1 MNTNKTG
8 LQNTNRKIATVVGVL
23 YILGTV
29 MGVLSVVFT
38 GPIFDDPNYLIK
50 VSENQSQI
58 VIAALMVL
66 TMCLALAMIPFV
78 MFPVLKKVNESLAVG
93 YAIFR
98 GALETVAGIGAVL
111 SWLFLLVLSREYVAA
126 GAPNASG
133 FQALGAL
140 LLKGGD
146 PLSALAGTIFC
157 VGALMLYYMFYKS
170 NLIPRWISVWGFI
183 AIALHLATCILILL
197 DLQSTFSMVNTMM
210 NLPIA
215 LQEMVMA
222 VWMIVKGFNSAAVA
236 SLPADRVTSGLLSA
250 S

>member
-1 MNTNKTG
+1 
-8 LQNTNRKIATVVGVL
+8 
-23 YILGTV
+23 
-29 MGVLSVVFT
+29 
-38 GPIFDDPNYLIK
+38 
-50 VSENQSQI
+50 
-58 VIAALMVL
+58 
-66 TMCLALAMIPFV
+66 
-78 MFPVLKKVNESLAVG
+78 
-93 YAIFR
+93 
-98 GALETVAGIGAVL
+98 
-111 SWLFLLVLSREYVAA
+111 LVLSREYVAA

-236 SLPADRVTSGLLSA
+236 SLPTDRVTSGLLSA